1 MIINAESRSIAKIEK
16 TNLLFLKKTFS
27 VINKNNEQY
36 KIRTGILLKITEFI
50 YIYYK
55 WNVREPLSL

>member
-16 TNLLFLKKTFS
+16 TNLPFLKKTFS

-55 WNVREPLSL
+55 